1 MNDRPKRNSA
11 IDTSTLPDGHAVLV
25 SKDTEWAF
33 TLTPLAALVWEF
45 CDGSNTVDDIVTCI
59 QSIPEFSQSLKKKE
73 ITDLLD
79 ELDESGFLDENPA
92 STLPT
97 GCN

>member
-25 SKDTEWAF
+25 SKDTDWAF

-45 CDGSNTVDDIVTCI
+45 CDGTNTIDDIVSSI
-59 QSIPEFSQSLKKKE
+59 QSIPEFSSSSKKE
-73 ITDLLD
+73 EIADLLD
-79 ELDESGFLDENPA
+79 ELDESGFLDENPE
-92 STLPT
+92 SNLPS